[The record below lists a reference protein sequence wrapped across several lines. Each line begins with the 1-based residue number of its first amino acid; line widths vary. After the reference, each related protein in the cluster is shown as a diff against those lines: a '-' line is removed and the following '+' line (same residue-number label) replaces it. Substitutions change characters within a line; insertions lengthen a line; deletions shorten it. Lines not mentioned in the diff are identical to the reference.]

1 MFLPRGSR
9 SMSLLHAR
17 PCMFPPAICRRRGN
31 VASGT
36 LTALL
41 GTNHRLETV
50 TSCGCGCLLVPRSFM
65 ASNGMA
71 EVRVPHREE
80 THRPLRH
87 AMAPALMDM
96 RRSEVMKG
104 HRVPLPRSETVHRT

>member
-41 GTNHRLETV
+41 GTNHPLETV
-50 TSCGCGCLLVPRSFM
+50 TRYGFRCLLVPRSFM
-65 ASNGMA
+65 ASNGMVGA
-71 EVRVPHREE
+71 SSTKSGGDSPAFASCYGTCTHGHEAVRGYEGTLSPI
-80 THRPLRH
+80 TP
-87 AMAPALMDM
+87 
-96 RRSEVMKG
+96 
-104 HRVPLPRSETVHRT
+104 